1 MTQPVERSRI
11 ALTVAAFLSM
21 AMAGIFLMIMG
32 TALPAMRVTLQM
44 DMAQAGFL
52 GSFFWFG
59 LTAAMFA
66 GGALCD
72 ILNRQRVV
80 MLACLLMGWS
90 GVFIGVWDFFPIN
103 CFLFG
108 ALGAGIGI
116 YSSSSS
122 ALIMGLYP
130 RKEGGI
136 INVLHAFQSIGA
148 IAGPMAMVYVLRQG
162 WHWQWMYHA
171 AGLCTLILAAIFA
184 SFKGEQGK
192 NASSFNYQS
201 FFQLLREKKL
211 VPLVLISILGIGV
224 QAGLF
229 LWLVSFLQE
238 VRSFPIFSAA
248 LGLSLF
254 SFGMAIGRLLS
265 GWLTAR
271 LGSTNVLLILLF
283 TLNLAL
289 YLLVK
294 VPYDRWSL
302 AISFMAGIGCSGIYP
317 VVLSLGKMNF
327 PQLSGT
333 TIGILG
339 TTCGVGSIIMPWLM
353 SLVSQPT
360 SLKMGFFVSNIAAFI
375 AFCLI
380 LSYLKTLRNS
390 EKSYQSSVLSK

>member
-1 MTQPVERSRI
+1 
-11 ALTVAAFLSM
+11 
-21 AMAGIFLMIMG
+21 MIMG
-32 TALPAMRVTLQM
+32 TALPTMRVTLQWIWP
-44 DMAQAGFL
+44 DRL

-59 LTAAMFA
+59 LIAAMFM

-80 MLACLLMGWS
+80 MLACLVMGLS
-90 GVFIGVWDFFPIN
+90 VFIGWDSFR
-103 CFLFG
+103 LTVSFG
-108 ALGAGIGI
+108 GLAGIGI
-116 YSSSSS
+116 YSGR
-122 ALIMGLYP
+122 LHGFIPQKG
-130 RKEGGI
+130 RRV
-136 INVLHAFQSIGA
+136 INVLHASTDQTL
-148 IAGPMAMVYVLRQG
+148 AGPGDGVLRQN
-162 WHWQWMYHA
+162 WHWRWMYHM
-171 AGLCTLILAAIFA
+171 AGITLLAVIFA
-184 SFKGEQGK
+184 SFKVEQGK
-192 NASSFNYQS
+192 YESSFNYHS
-201 FFQLLREKKL
+201 FYRLLREKNL
-211 VPLVLISILGIGV
+211 ILLVLITLLGLGV

-294 VPYDRWSL
+294 VPHDRWPL

-339 TTCGVGSIIMPWLM
+339 TACGVGSIIMPWLM

-360 SLKMGFFVSNIAAFI
+360 SLKVGFLVSNIAAFI

-380 LSYLKTLRNS
+380 LLYLKTLRNS
-390 EKSYQSSVLSK
+390 EKSYQSSVSSK

>member
-1 MTQPVERSRI
+1 MS
-11 ALTVAAFLSM
+11 
-21 AMAGIFLMIMG
+21 MAGIFLMIMG

-44 DMAQAGFL
+44 DMAQAGLL

-80 MLACLLMGWS
+80 MLACLMMGLS
-90 GVFIGVWDFFPIN
+90 GVLIGVWNYFLIN

-122 ALIMGLYP
+122 ALIMGLYTG
-130 RKEGGI
+130 KEGGV

-162 WHWQWMYHA
+162 WHWRWMYHM
-171 AGLCTLILAAIFA
+171 AGIFTLALAVVFA
-184 SFKGEQGK
+184 SFKVEQGK
-192 NASSFNYQS
+192 NESSFNYRS
-201 FFQLLREKKL
+201 FFQLLKEKNL
-211 VPLVLISILGIGV
+211 ILLVLITILGLGV

-229 LWLVSFLQE
+229 FWLVSFLKE

-254 SFGMAIGRLLS
+254 SLGMATGRLLS
-265 GWLTAR
+265 GWLTTR
-271 LGSTNVLLILLF
+271 LGGTNVLLILLS

-289 YLLVK
+289 LLLVK
-294 VPYDRWSL
+294 VSYGRWPL
-302 AISFMAGIGCSGIYP
+302 AISFMAGLGCSGIYP

-333 TIGILG
+333 TIGIIG
-339 TTCGVGSIIMPWLM
+339 TACGVGSMILPWLM

-360 SLKMGFFVSNIAAFI
+360 SLTVGFFVSNIAAFI
-375 AFCLI
+375 ALCII

-390 EKSYQSSVLSK
+390 EKAYRAALSS